1 MVALQPNEPIPLMKL
16 CRFDDDRI
24 GVVVDDATLLD
35 VTDCLDA
42 IPAVRWPVPL
52 GDLLIS
58 NLAGVRARIAQLMP
72 TAKARAVSDVCLK
85 SPIANPT
92 KIIGAPVNYR
102 EHAEEAQSPDLK
114 HGHEIKPIGDW
125 GLFLK
130 ASSALV
136 GPGEGVEQ
144 RFEDRRND
152 HEAELSVV
160 IGRQCTHVPRAR
172 AFDYIAG
179 YAIGLDMTVRGPQF
193 QCFRKSID
201 TYAVLGPWMVTADEL
216 NDPGNLDFQL
226 TVNGELRQRSN
237 TRYMIFDIAQ
247 LIELATSYY
256 TLYPGDIIMTG
267 TPAGVGP
274 VKVGDTMFIE
284 FARIGSMTVRVKRS
298 RPGQASER
306 GCVN

>member
-1 MVALQPNEPIPLMKL
+1 MKL
-16 CRFDDDRI
+16 CRYDDDRI

-35 VTDCLDA
+35 VTESLDA

-52 GDLLIS
+52 GDLLIR
-58 NLAGVRARIAQLMP
+58 NLTAVRARIAQLMP
-72 TAKARAVSDVCLK
+72 GAKARAVSDVCLK

-102 EHAEEAQSPDLK
+102 EHAEEAQGADLK
-114 HGHEIKPIGDW
+114 HGHDIKPIGDW

-130 ASSALV
+130 ANSALV
-136 GPGEGVEQ
+136 GAGEGVKQ

-152 HEAELSVV
+152 HEAELAVI
-160 IGRQCTHVPRAR
+160 IGRQGSQIPRAR

-216 NDPGNLDFQL
+216 TDPGDLDFQL
-226 TVNGELRQRSN
+226 AVNGELRQQSN
-237 TRYMIFDIAQ
+237 TRYLIFDIAQ
-247 LIELATSYY
+247 LIEFAASYY

-284 FARIGSMTVRVKRS
+284 FSQIGSMTVKVNRS
-298 RPGQASER
+298 SPDGEARER
-306 GCVN
+306 GRVD